1 MNSPRAYEER
11 ASAFMSSTL
20 VLAETATTYLANIP
34 SPPQGV
40 WQLGPLPLRGYAISI
55 LVGVLVGIYW
65 MQRRYAARGG
75 DPELVLDIA
84 IAVIPAGIIG
94 GRLYHVA
101 TDWEKYFGPGANPV
115 DALKITNGGLG
126 IWGAVAL
133 GVLAAWAVAKWRKV
147 PFAPVLD
154 AAAPAII
161 LGQAIGR
168 LGNWFNQEL
177 YGGPTSLPWGLE
189 IYQRVDEFGRVAPVT
204 GTSTG
209 EVLAV
214 VHPTFLYE
222 MVWNVLACLVI
233 VWADRKFKMG
243 GGRVFAL
250 YVAAYTLGR
259 FFIELMRVD
268 DATLI
273 FGVRIN
279 NITSLVVFSCA
290 VIALWILRAKSR
302 ETAAEVRGERE
313 AAEAHSVSN

>member
-1 MNSPRAYEER
+1 
-11 ASAFMSSTL
+11 MSSTL

-101 TDWEKYFGPGANPV
+101 TDWEKYFGLGANPA

-279 NITSLVVFSCA
+279 NITSLVVFFCA
-290 VIALWILRAKSR
+290 VIALWILRSKSR

-313 AAEAHSVSN
+313 AAEAHSASN

>member
-1 MNSPRAYEER
+1 
-11 ASAFMSSTL
+11 MSSTL

-101 TDWEKYFGPGANPV
+101 TDWEKYFGLGANPA

-189 IYQRVDEFGRVAPVT
+189 IYQRVDEFGRVTPVT

-279 NITSLVVFSCA
+279 NITSLVVFFCA

-313 AAEAHSVSN
+313 AAEAHSASN

>member
-1 MNSPRAYEER
+1 
-11 ASAFMSSTL
+11 MSSTL

-55 LVGVLVGIYW
+55 LIGVLVGIYW

-101 TDWEKYFGPGANPV
+101 TDWEKYFGLGANPA

-189 IYQRVDEFGRVAPVT
+189 IYQRVDEFGRVTPVT

-279 NITSLVVFSCA
+279 NITSLVVFFCA

-313 AAEAHSVSN
+313 AAEAHSASN

>member
-1 MNSPRAYEER
+1 
-11 ASAFMSSTL
+11 MSSTL

-55 LVGVLVGIYW
+55 LIGVLVGIYW

-101 TDWEKYFGPGANPV
+101 TDWEKYFGPGANPA

-233 VWADRKFKMG
+233 VWTDRKFKMG

-279 NITSLVVFSCA
+279 NITSLVVFFCA
-290 VIALWILRAKSR
+290 VIALWILRSKSR

-313 AAEAHSVSN
+313 AAEAHSASN

>member
-1 MNSPRAYEER
+1 
-11 ASAFMSSTL
+11 MSSTL

-84 IAVIPAGIIG
+84 IAVIPAGIIC

-101 TDWEKYFGPGANPV
+101 TDWEKYFGLGANPA

-279 NITSLVVFSCA
+279 NITSLVVFFCA
-290 VIALWILRAKSR
+290 VIALWILRSKSR
-302 ETAAEVRGERE
+302 ETAAEVGGERE
-313 AAEAHSVSN
+313 AAEAHSASN

>member
-1 MNSPRAYEER
+1 
-11 ASAFMSSTL
+11 
-20 VLAETATTYLANIP
+20 
-34 SPPQGV
+34 
-40 WQLGPLPLRGYAISI
+40 
-55 LVGVLVGIYW
+55 

-101 TDWEKYFGPGANPV
+101 TDWEKYFGLGANPA

-279 NITSLVVFSCA
+279 NITSLVVFFCA
-290 VIALWILRAKSR
+290 VIALWILRSKSR
-302 ETAAEVRGERE
+302 ETAAEVGGERE
-313 AAEAHSVSN
+313 AAEAHSASN

>member
-1 MNSPRAYEER
+1 
-11 ASAFMSSTL
+11 MSSTL

-133 GVLAAWAVAKWRKV
+133 GALAAWAVAKWRKV

-290 VIALWILRAKSR
+290 VIALRILRAKSR

-313 AAEAHSVSN
+313 AAEAHSASN

>member
-1 MNSPRAYEER
+1 
-11 ASAFMSSTL
+11 MSSTL

-101 TDWEKYFGPGANPV
+101 TDWEKYFGLGANPA

-233 VWADRKFKMG
+233 VWADQKFKMG

-279 NITSLVVFSCA
+279 NITSLVVFFCA
-290 VIALWILRAKSR
+290 VIALWILRSKSR
-302 ETAAEVRGERE
+302 ETAAEVGGERE
-313 AAEAHSVSN
+313 AAEAHSASN

>member
-1 MNSPRAYEER
+1 
-11 ASAFMSSTL
+11 
-20 VLAETATTYLANIP
+20 
-34 SPPQGV
+34 
-40 WQLGPLPLRGYAISI
+40 
-55 LVGVLVGIYW
+55 
-65 MQRRYAARGG
+65 
-75 DPELVLDIA
+75 
-84 IAVIPAGIIG
+84 
-94 GRLYHVA
+94 
-101 TDWEKYFGPGANPV
+101 
-115 DALKITNGGLG
+115 
-126 IWGAVAL
+126 
-133 GVLAAWAVAKWRKV
+133 
-147 PFAPVLD
+147 
-154 AAAPAII
+154 
-161 LGQAIGR
+161 
-168 LGNWFNQEL
+168 
-177 YGGPTSLPWGLE
+177 
-189 IYQRVDEFGRVAPVT
+189 VAPVT

-279 NITSLVVFSCA
+279 NITSLVVFFCA
-290 VIALWILRAKSR
+290 VIALWILRSKSR

-313 AAEAHSVSN
+313 AAEAHSASN

>member
-1 MNSPRAYEER
+1 
-11 ASAFMSSTL
+11 MSSTL

-40 WQLGPLPLRGYAISI
+40 WQLGLLPLRGYAISI

-65 MQRRYAARGG
+65 MQRRYVARGG

-222 MVWNVLACLVI
+222 MVWTVLACLVI

-279 NITSLVVFSCA
+279 NITSLVVFFCA

-302 ETAAEVRGERE
+302 ETAAEVRGECE

>member
-1 MNSPRAYEER
+1 
-11 ASAFMSSTL
+11 MSSTL

-101 TDWEKYFGPGANPV
+101 TDWEKYFGLGANPA

-233 VWADRKFKMG
+233 VWADREFKMG

-279 NITSLVVFSCA
+279 NITSLVVFFCA
-290 VIALWILRAKSR
+290 VIALWILRSKSR
-302 ETAAEVRGERE
+302 ETAAEVGGERE
-313 AAEAHSVSN
+313 AAEAHSASN

>member
-1 MNSPRAYEER
+1 
-11 ASAFMSSTL
+11 MSSTL
-20 VLAETATTYLANIP
+20 VLAETATTYLASIP

-101 TDWEKYFGPGANPV
+101 TDWEKYFGLGANPA

-279 NITSLVVFSCA
+279 NITSLVVFFCA
-290 VIALWILRAKSR
+290 VIALWILRSKSR
-302 ETAAEVRGERE
+302 ETAAEVGGERE
-313 AAEAHSVSN
+313 AAEAHSASN

>member
-1 MNSPRAYEER
+1 
-11 ASAFMSSTL
+11 MSSTL

-222 MVWNVLACLVI
+222 MVWNFLACLVI

>member
-1 MNSPRAYEER
+1 
-11 ASAFMSSTL
+11 
-20 VLAETATTYLANIP
+20 
-34 SPPQGV
+34 
-40 WQLGPLPLRGYAISI
+40 
-55 LVGVLVGIYW
+55 
-65 MQRRYAARGG
+65 
-75 DPELVLDIA
+75 
-84 IAVIPAGIIG
+84 
-94 GRLYHVA
+94 LYHVA
-101 TDWEKYFGPGANPV
+101 TDWEKYFGPGANPA

-279 NITSLVVFSCA
+279 NITSLVVFFCA
-290 VIALWILRAKSR
+290 VIALWILRSKSR

-313 AAEAHSVSN
+313 AAEAHSASN